1 MTAYELQVLNTE
13 KYYNHAMQQAE
24 LEDQE
29 ILASY
34 VPNDN
39 VHEKIHNPIQ
49 EGIDE
54 G

>member
-1 MTAYELQVLNTE
+1 MTAYEQQVLDTE
-13 KYYNHAMQQAE
+13 QYFNLAMQQAE

-29 ILASY
+29 ILSSY
-34 VPNDN
+34 VPGDH
-39 VHEKIHNPIQ
+39 VHEKIHNPVE